1 MSILKK
7 VGIVGAGMSGAS
19 AARILADRGVPSTV
33 FEMRNSVGGMCREI
47 CWNGMVVPE
56 LGPHIFRTLDLNVWE
71 FLERF
76 CTMVRLEHR
85 VATKIGSEVCLFPPL
100 EHPLHE
106 TPLPTKS
113 VDSSVG
119 EYLVRL
125 LGTEL
130 YEKFY
135 ESYTKKRWGISAFEL
150 SAEVIPLIPVYR
162 TGKSFFA
169 EGLVGIPN
177 SGYTNAIENMLDD
190 KLIDLRLGCNPTVE
204 ELEGFQQLVWTGRV
218 DQVPD
223 VQATELHFRCV
234 EQEFSLSEK
243 WELDDIGVINYPGPE
258 VKYIRQTN
266 YSNLLPWRPSAI
278 GTEFAGDNGYPAYP
292 ILTAE
297 SINNLRILQT
307 RISQRWPQLFLHGRL
322 GRFEYISMDQ
332 AIQSSMELVDRL
344 ILFSK

>member
-1 MSILKK
+1 MSVLKN

-19 AARILADRGVPSTV
+19 VARMLADRGVPSTV
-33 FEMRNSVGGMCREI
+33 FEIRDSVGGMCREV

-56 LGPHIFRTLDLNVWE
+56 LGPHIFRTLDQNVWE
-71 FLERF
+71 FLGRF
-76 CTMVRLEHR
+76 CTLVRLEHR
-85 VATKIGSEVCLFPPL
+85 VATKIDSEVCLFPPL

-106 TPLPTKS
+106 TPLPTNR

-150 SAEVIPLIPVYR
+150 SADVIPLIPVYR
-162 TGKSFFA
+162 NSKSFFA
-169 EGLVGIPN
+169 ERLVGIPN

-190 KLIDLRLGCNPTVE
+190 KLIDLQLGRNPTVE
-204 ELEGFQQLVWTGRV
+204 ELEGFQQLIWTGRV

-223 VQATELHFRCV
+223 VEPTELHFRCV
-234 EQEFSLSEK
+234 EQEFGFAEK
-243 WELDDIGVINYPGPE
+243 WELDDVGVINYPGPE
-258 VKYIRQTN
+258 VKYIRRTN
-266 YSNLLPWRPSAI
+266 YSMLLPWRPRVV
-278 GTEFAGDNGYPAYP
+278 GTEFAGDKGYPAYP
-292 ILTAE
+292 ILTA
-297 SINNLRILQT
+297 SAIKNLRTLQA
-307 RISQRWPQLFLHGRL
+307 RISQRWPQLYLHGRL

-332 AIQSSMELVDRL
+332 AIQSSLELVDRL
-344 ILFSK
+344 ILLSK